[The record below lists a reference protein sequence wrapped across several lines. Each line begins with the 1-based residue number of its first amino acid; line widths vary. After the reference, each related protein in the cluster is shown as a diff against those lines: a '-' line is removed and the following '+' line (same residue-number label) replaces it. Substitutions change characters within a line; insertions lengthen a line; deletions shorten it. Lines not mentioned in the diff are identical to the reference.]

1 MAATVKP
8 RQLKSTKLDMT
19 SVLQHT
25 ANPRAQQ
32 LFKVLAEP
40 IRMELVQCLG
50 AGERCVCDLTC
61 DLGLAQSKLSFH
73 LKAMKEAG
81 LISARQ
87 QGRWTYYR
95 LEVESLL
102 WLRNWLDQLAASCI
116 KPASICD

>member
-1 MAATVKP
+1 MAATVKL

-25 ANPRAQQ
+25 VNPRAQQ
-32 LFKVLAEP
+32 LLKVLAEP

-50 AGERCVCDLTC
+50 AGERCVCDLTS

-73 LKAMKEAG
+73 LKAMKDAG

-95 LEVESLL
+95 LEADSLL
-102 WLRNWLDQLAASCI
+102 WLRNWLDQLANSCI